1 MKRERHTYL
10 TLQTVEAARQD
21 WLDRI
26 SAEGRELAT
35 ERVPLS
41 AALHRVLADSHG
53 VLTGPLGWEG
63 RDPDR
68 VLRTARDLPSGSPA
82 RSTGL
87 SWPMPPASAR
97 PG

>member
-10 TLQTVEAARQD
+10 TLQTVEAARQG

-41 AALHRVLADSHG
+41 AALKS
-53 VLTGPLGWEG
+53 TKSPLNI
-63 RDPDR
+63 
-68 VLRTARDLPSGSPA
+68 
-82 RSTGL
+82 
-87 SWPMPPASAR
+87 
-97 PG
+97 